1 MLKRREFFKFLFYF
15 LFFNLNA
22 RYLHARQ
29 KTNSSKVL
37 SSLIFNKFLLNIN
50 HPERPER
57 IKYIIDFLNH
67 SKLSGLLEYF
77 EKQRDVDI
85 WIKEIHTKKHIDSL
99 KLNFT
104 LAEIVSRHAVVI
116 CLEGVDR
123 IIKKNNT
130 NVFCAV

>member
-1 MLKRREFFKFLFYF
+1 MLKRRKFFRFLFYV
-15 LFFNLNA
+15 LLFNLNA
-22 RYLHARQ
+22 KYLFA
-29 KTNSSKVL
+29 KKKNNSTKVL

-57 IKYIIDFLNH
+57 IKYIIDLLNH

-77 EKQRDVDI
+77 EKQRENDV

-104 LAEIVSRHAVVI
+104 LAEIVSRQAVNI
-116 CLEGVDR
+116 CLEGIDR
-123 IIKKNNT
+123 IVKKKK
-130 NVFCAV
+130 